1 MSPIV
6 AAFLR
11 SAALPAVL
19 VVIAV
24 FLTGKMKDPLRSRLQ
39 AVFLGVGFFVGV
51 YLLMGRMSFPPHDA
65 IESIAYAALVA
76 ALFVVIFPFANQ
88 APYLLRAAVVF
99 LLGLLLLWHIRDQ
112 LGSDAAKR
120 NMIAFFCL
128 GLGTWSIY
136 ERQVQRVN
144 LLSLIGMPLIT
155 ATCLSFVL
163 LFNASASFSQ
173 GVSILCALLG
183 GVMAVSLVWPGRVAK
198 GAVVPFLTVFPILI
212 MAAGIFYLNVNPW
225 TMITICLPYL
235 LVWIRGWLKFLPN
248 QPVLEF
254 AILVIAGGA
263 PLAYYMYNLFKAAG
277 PLY

>member
-11 SAALPAVL
+11 SAALPAV
-19 VVIAV
+19 VVTIAV
-24 FLTGKMKDPLRSRLQ
+24 FLTGRMKDPLRSRLQ
-39 AVFLGVGFFVGV
+39 ALFLGIGFFVGV
-51 YLLMGRMSFPPHDA
+51 YLLMGRMSLPPHDA
-65 IESIAYAALVA
+65 IESLAYAALA
-76 ALFVVIFPFANQ
+76 ASLFVLMFPFANQ
-88 APYLLRAAVVF
+88 APYLLRAVVVF

-136 ERQVQRVN
+136 ERQVQKVN
-144 LLSLIGMPLIT
+144 VLTLIGMPLIT

-173 GVSILCALLG
+173 AVSILCTLLG
-183 GVMAVSLVWPGRVAK
+183 GLMAISLIWPGRVGK
-198 GAVVPFLTVFPILI
+198 GAVVPFVTVFPILI

-225 TMITICLPYL
+225 IMITICLPYL
-235 LVWIRGWLKFLPN
+235 LVWIRGWLKFIPMN
-248 QPVLEF
+248 PVLEF
-254 AILVIAGGA
+254 SILAVTAGA
-263 PLAYYMYNLFKAAG
+263 PLAYYMYNLYRAAG